1 MMTDS
6 YRMSYIPYFFFVFS
20 SEMMSNSWKCRII
33 GYICSLKWCIYILV
47 LCLLIFI
54 LNIQSYS
61 LLLQNMIKRIQS
73 MIILSHNTLWFV
85 KLWFFLLLFT
95 FFLEEYFNLYN
106 KNYCYFDANCYSWK
120 IYTSLFFNNLNSQ
133 PITKL

>member
-20 SEMMSNSWKCRII
+20 SEMMSNSWKCRIR
-33 GYICSLKWCIYILV
+33 GYICSLKWCIYILA
-47 LCLLIFI
+47 LCLLILI
-54 LNIQSYS
+54 LNIHSYS

-95 FFLEEYFNLYN
+95 FFSEEYFICTIRIIVILMQNVIIKKYIQ
-106 KNYCYFDANCYSWK
+106 AYSL
-120 IYTSLFFNNLNSQ
+120 I
-133 PITKL
+133 I